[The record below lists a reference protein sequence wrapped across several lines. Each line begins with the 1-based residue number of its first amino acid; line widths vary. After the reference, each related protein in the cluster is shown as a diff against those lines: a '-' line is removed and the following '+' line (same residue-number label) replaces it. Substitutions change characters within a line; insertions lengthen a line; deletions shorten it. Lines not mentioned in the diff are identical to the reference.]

1 MLQSLIIAFSMYS
14 KIPMP
19 KVEWSE
25 KNRKYCLA
33 FFPFVGAVIGICQLL
48 VWYLMNRLAAEKTM
62 AAVFL
67 TVLPILIS
75 GGIHMDGFLDTIDAK
90 SSWKPQE
97 ERLKILKD
105 SHAGAFAVIYGGVY
119 LLLTFGLYT
128 ELMGSKLPLIAVGY
142 AYERVL
148 SGWSLVTFKKARK
161 DGMAAEAAKASEAKV
176 KWILTAEGALCVG
189 VLLWLNPIYG
199 GLMAITGMCCLGYYR
214 YMAYRYF
221 GGTTGDLAGYF
232 LQICELMM
240 LMAVVFGEKIQL
252 FG

>member
-1 MLQSLIIAFSMYS
+1 MFQSLIIAFSMYS
-14 KIPMP
+14 KLPMP

-62 AAVFL
+62 AAVLL

-90 SSWKPQE
+90 SSWKSQE
-97 ERLKILKD
+97 ERLRILKD
-105 SHAGAFAVIYGGVY
+105 SRAGAFAVIYGGVY
-119 LLLTFGLYT
+119 LLITFGLYT
-128 ELMGSKLPLIAVGY
+128 ELMGKELPLIAIGY
-142 AYERVL
+142 VYERVL
-148 SGWSLVTFKKARK
+148 SGWSLITFKKARA
-161 DGMAAEAAKASEAKV
+161 DGMAAEAVKASESKV
-176 KWILTAEGALCVG
+176 KWILAAEGALCVG
-189 VLLWLNPIYG
+189 ILLWLNPVYG
-199 GLMAITGMCCLGYYR
+199 GFMALTGMCCLGYYR
-214 YMAYRYF
+214 YVAYRYF

-232 LQICELMM
+232 LQICEVMM
-240 LMAVVFGEKIQL
+240 LMAAVLGEKLQL